1 MKIREYSGPLTVFAA
16 GVLGFSLICI
26 VSAAAL
32 VNPKRS
38 EASDFGAQDVVD
50 SAFSNPIN
58 TAAALTAVEISEY
71 VPTLTP
77 TFTLDPTITAS
88 VTPTKRLFVTW
99 TPAPPTR
106 TRMARSTATSVPT
119 QIPSRTP
126 TRIPP
131 TFTLTPKPPTDTN
144 TPEPPPTDTD
154 TPEPPPTDTNTPEP
168 PPIDTDTPV
177 PPADTPTPLQL
188 ENTSIP

>member
-32 VNPKRS
+32 VNPSAPR
-38 EASDFGAQDVVD
+38 ASDIGAQDIVD

-71 VPTLTP
+71 ITTPTPTLT
-77 TFTLDPTITAS
+77 LHPTITVS
-88 VTPTKRLFVTW
+88 VTATKRLFVTW

-106 TRMARSTATSVPT
+106 TRMARSTATSIPT

-126 TRIPP
+126 SRIPS
-131 TFTLTPKPPTDTN
+131 TFTFTPKPPT
-144 TPEPPPTDTD
+144 ETD
-154 TPEPPPTDTNTPEP
+154 TPEPPPTETDTPEP

-177 PPADTPTPLQL
+177 SPADTPTPLQL